1 MIIRVEFQRVIPN
14 FIKEFKDFREGV
26 DKHIIKHQEVSNK
39 CLKDVKNYN
48 NEWNEYDSGFDIR
61 VQEKS

>member
-14 FIKEFKDFREGV
+14 FIKEFKGFKEGV

-48 NEWNEYDSGFDIR
+48 NE
-61 VQEKS
+61 